1 MTMVRPGCAR
11 HGTVLIWILGLAG
24 LLSVLPIRAQ
34 PSPIPGTAM
43 TGQQRASLALPD
55 RAAPPGAASM
65 RIAAGTPAEVELGR
79 RIYLEGVG
87 EHGQTVS
94 GTRLGG
100 IVAKGAAVACVTCH
114 RRSGLGSVEGV
125 DQIAP
130 IAGRF
135 IFSDDARARVSMN
148 FRNIKSFN
156 QGHAP
161 YDDASFAAAVRD
173 GLHRSGRELGAIM
186 PRFALS
192 DVELRGLMAY
202 LGTLSSSWPAGVNS
216 RRVRFAA
223 VITPEVRADKRA
235 LFVKTLQAAA
245 AQKNGNFTPGQRTM
259 TSAAE
264 MLLRTERFWDVD
276 VWELQGPADTWAA
289 QLQARQAAA
298 PVFALVSG
306 LGEGDWSPVH
316 SFCESSRLPCWFPIV
331 SVVPARAA
339 TDFYSLYF
347 SAGVSVEAEV
357 LARHLTAQPQPP
369 RRVIQVHAGDA
380 AGLAAAAALRG
391 SLARI
396 APSIQVLEHRLGPAE
411 DGVWPG
417 GDLAAGALVDGTA
430 WMLWL
435 GPEGLAALANR
446 APPAGAIYV
455 SAQLAG
461 AEGAPLPTAWKGRV
475 RMIYPYE
482 LPEKR
487 QAAIYSFR
495 AWLTARNISVS
506 DEILQSQV
514 FFAMTYLAETM
525 TDMLDNL
532 HGDYL
537 IERAESMLSL
547 RESAKA
553 EDEARELSIARMNKS
568 AGGAQ
573 AALARVEAG
582 EFRKSARPI
591 AGRADHVFAKREGTT
606 VYPRLALAQGQRFA
620 SKGAYVVRFAES
632 GSDSE
637 TARLVAESAWLV
649 P

>member
-1 MTMVRPGCAR
+1 MRRAR
-11 HGTVLIWILGLAG
+11 AWSARMLGVVLGLSAA
-24 LLSVLPIRAQ
+24 LVAIPARAQ
-34 PSPIPGTAM
+34 PSPPPGPPINA
-43 TGQQRASLALPD
+43 QQRASLALPD
-55 RAAPPGAASM
+55 REGPPGAASM
-65 RIAAGTPAEVELGR
+65 RVAAGTLAETELGR
-79 RIYLEGVG
+79 RIYHEGVG
-87 EHGQTVS
+87 ERGQPVS
-94 GTRLGG
+94 GVRLGG
-100 IVAKGAAVACVTCH
+100 IVGKGAAVACVTCH

-156 QGHAP
+156 QAHVP

-173 GLHRSGRELGAIM
+173 GVHQSGRELAPIM

-192 DVELRGLMAY
+192 DAELRGLMAY
-202 LGTLSSSWPAGVNS
+202 LRTLSSSWPAGVTS

-223 VITPEVRADKRA
+223 VVTPEVRSDKRA
-235 LFVKTLQAAA
+235 LFVQTLRAAV

-264 MLLRTERFWDVD
+264 MLMRTERFWDID
-276 VWELQGPADTWAA
+276 LWELEGAPDTWTA

-306 LGEGDWSPVH
+306 LGEGDWLPVH
-316 SFCESSRLPCWFPIV
+316 SFCESARLPCWFPIV
-331 SVVPARAA
+331 SAPPARAA
-339 TDFYSLYF
+339 SDFYSIYF
-347 SAGVSVEAEV
+347 SAGVVVEAEV
-357 LARHLTAQPQPP
+357 LARHLAALPQPP
-369 RRVIQVHAGDA
+369 RQLIQVHAGDA
-380 AGLAAAAALRG
+380 VGRAATAALG
-391 SLARI
+391 AALARV
-396 APSIQVLEHRLGPAE
+396 APTIDVLEHRVGTS
-411 DGVWPG
+411 G
-417 GDLAAGALVDGTA
+417 AGAWPEADPPAGAGVDRTGTA

-435 GPEGLAALANR
+435 GPDRLAALADR
-446 APPAGAIYV
+446 QPPMGAVFV

-461 AEGAPLPTAWKGRV
+461 AEAAPLPDAWKRHV
-475 RMIYPYE
+475 HMIYPYE

-495 AWLTARNISVS
+495 AWLTARKIGMT

-525 TDMLDNL
+525 TEMLDNL

-547 RESAKA
+547 RETAKA
-553 EDEARELSIARMNKS
+553 EDEARELSIARLQKGG
-568 AGGAQ
+568 GGAQ
-573 AALARVEAG
+573 AAQARVAAG
-582 EFRKSARPI
+582 EFQKSARPM
-591 AGRADHVFAKREGTT
+591 AGRADHVFAKRESTT

-620 SKGAYVVRFAES
+620 SKGAYVVRFA
-632 GSDSE
+632 DSRAD
-637 TARLVAESAWLV
+637 TGAATLVPESAWLV